1 MKAYLR
7 AIPKPRLI
15 AFIAW
20 SLGVAILAFTLGS
33 LSTPRPSS
41 QRTLSNED
49 VWELPEPGE
58 DYLVDESEK
67 VDPPDS
73 NSDERAAPEA
83 TESELIVVHIT
94 GAVVAPGVYRLPP
107 TARVAD
113 LVWLAGG
120 LTPDADQDRINL
132 AGYLKD
138 AEQIKVWRQ
147 GENDT
152 AINSPSQSASQA
164 ADGLINI
171 NTASAA
177 ELESLPKIGP
187 ALAQAI
193 IKYRT
198 ENGPFTSV
206 DDLEQISGI
215 SSTIINGF
223 RDRITVQ

>member
-1 MKAYLR
+1 MKAYLL

-20 SLGVAILAFTLGS
+20 SLGVAIISFTLGS
-33 LSTPRPSS
+33 LSTPRASS
-41 QRTLSNED
+41 ERTLSNED
-49 VWELPEPGE
+49 VWELPESGDNFLTE
-58 DYLVDESEK
+58 ESEK
-67 VDPPDS
+67 VDPPDN
-73 NSDERAAPEA
+73 NSDNLALPDSTGPEP
-83 TESELIVVHIT
+83 IVVYIT

-132 AGYLKD
+132 ASYLKD
-138 AEQIKVWRQ
+138 ADQIKVWRL
-147 GENDT
+147 GESDSGSK
-152 AINSPSQSASQA
+152 AASQSSSQA
-164 ADGLINI
+164 ANGLINL

-193 IKYRT
+193 IKHRT
-198 ENGPFTSV
+198 ENGPFKSV

-215 SSTIINGF
+215 SSTIIDSF
-223 RDRITVQ
+223 RDKITVQ